1 MSFMENL
8 ASLCFWFIFI
18 FLGFLSEITS
28 TFNEAFF
35 FSGGMI
41 AVCACILSLVPVLTP
56 MRQHGVTEIK
66 MRSNSFLEKK
76 EIPLFVETHVFLE
89 GDPSQI
95 AYYSQFLERETDVW
109 KN

>member
-1 MSFMENL
+1 
-8 ASLCFWFIFI
+8 
-18 FLGFLSEITS
+18 
-28 TFNEAFF
+28 
-35 FSGGMI
+35 MI

-66 MRSNSFLEKK
+66 MRSNSFLEK

-95 AYYSQFLERETDVW
+95 AYYSQFLERETDV
-109 KN
+109 